1 VLTACLSVCVCCVPP
16 LHLSRGVSCLSHTA
30 AGRGVVLSS
39 GPDGQA
45 VSLDARSGKKLGQFK
60 GSKHGA
66 SAAALS
72 AGVCRHTHDRRL
84 HFCYMHHRLRVIH
97 VNDLC
102 QVR

>member
-1 VLTACLSVCVCCVPP
+1 MLCAAAVPLQTDCC
-16 LHLSRGVSCLSHTA
+16 RGVSCLSHTA

-45 VSLDARSGKKLGQFK
+45 VSLDAHSGKKLGQFK

-72 AGVCRHTHDRRL
+72 AGVCGLVKTHTRSTGAQPGL
-84 HFCYMHHRLRVIH
+84 GSL
-97 VNDLC
+97 
-102 QVR
+102 

>member
-1 VLTACLSVCVCCVPP
+1 VFAAPF

-72 AGVCRHTHDRRL
+72 AGVFRHTRD
-84 HFCYMHHRLRVIH
+84 
-97 VNDLC
+97 
-102 QVR
+102 